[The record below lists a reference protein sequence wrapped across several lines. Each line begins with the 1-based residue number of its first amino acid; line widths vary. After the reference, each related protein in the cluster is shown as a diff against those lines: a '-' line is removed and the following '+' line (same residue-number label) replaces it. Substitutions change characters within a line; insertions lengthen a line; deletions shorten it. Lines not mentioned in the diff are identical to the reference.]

1 MDTDARAQA
10 SQRRKSLSTGGLGP
24 VNAPRHPITQVLIIE
39 DDPDIV
45 ALLTF
50 NLTKAGGFNI
60 SIATDGSSGL
70 EKAREQL
77 PGVIVLDLLLPGMPG
92 FEVCKILKTQQQTK
106 HIPIIILTAKADVI
120 DRIVGFELGADDY
133 VTKPFS
139 ARELLLRI
147 NAILKRGNRDMK
159 QEPATVGAIT
169 VDPSGRSVSVYGKPI
184 KLTVVEF
191 KLLHYLVLRIGRVEP
206 RDRLL
211 AEVWGYDHSVETR
224 TIDTHIQRLRR
235 KLGEAGEAIETIRGF
250 GYRFRGD

>member
-1 MDTDARAQA
+1 MDADARAQA
-10 SQRRKSLSTGGLGP
+10 GKSHKFQSTCGLNP
-24 VNAPRHPITQVLIIE
+24 VNAPRNPIIKVLIIE

-45 ALLTF
+45 ALITL
-50 NLTKAGGFNI
+50 NLNKAGGFII
-60 SIATDGSSGL
+60 STATDGSSGL
-70 EKAREQL
+70 DKAREQL

-139 ARELLLRI
+139 PRELVLRI
-147 NAILKRGNRDMK
+147 NAILRRRNRDKK

-169 VDPSGRSVSVYGKPI
+169 IDPSGRSVSVHGKPI
-184 KLTVVEF
+184 NLTAVEF

-211 AEVWGYDHSVETR
+211 AEVWGYDRLVETR